1 MDEAGSSSEQFGCSA
16 RVGRRMRDAWAMKIA
31 ITGASGLI
39 GSALVPHLRTQGH
52 EVMRL
57 VRRPSTAADEITWDP
72 KAGTVDLARLQG
84 TEAVVHLAGAGVGD
98 HRWTDDYKRQIL
110 DSRVDG
116 TRTIVEA
123 ITKLDTPPKVLVSG
137 SAIGWYGETGDRRVD
152 ESDPAGTGFLAD
164 VVRAWEATADPAE
177 QAGIRVVHARTGL
190 VVAKE
195 GGAWARMF
203 PLFKLGLGG
212 KLGSGRQY
220 WSWISLRDEV
230 RALDYLIANETINGP
245 VNLTGPNPATN
256 AEVTAAMGEVLG
268 RPTLLPA
275 PAFAL
280 KAVLGEFSTEVLG
293 SARVIPAVL
302 ERSGFVWDDP
312 TIANAIRT
320 ALESAKHARLGG
332 K

>member
-1 MDEAGSSSEQFGCSA
+1 
-16 RVGRRMRDAWAMKIA
+16 MKIA

-39 GSALVPHLRTQGH
+39 GSALVPHLRSQGN
-52 EVMRL
+52 EVVRL
-57 VRRPSTAADEITWDP
+57 VRRPTTAPDEVTWDP
-72 KAGTVDLARLQG
+72 AAGTCDLAGLQG

-98 HRWTDDYKRQIL
+98 HRWTDEYKRQIL

-116 TRTIVEA
+116 TRTIVDA
-123 ITKLDTPPKVLVSG
+123 ITHLDVAPKVLISG

-152 ESDPAGTGFLAD
+152 ETDPAGTGFLAD

-230 RALDYLIANETINGP
+230 RAIDYLIANESVTGP
-245 VNLTGPNPATN
+245 VNLTAPNPATN
-256 AEVTAAMGEVLG
+256 AEVTAAMGQVLG
-268 RPTLLPA
+268 RLTLLPA

-302 ERSGFVWDDP
+302 ERAGFTWDDT
-312 TIANAIRT
+312 TIASAIRT
-320 ALESAKHARLGG
+320 ALESAKHNQSAGR
-332 K
+332 